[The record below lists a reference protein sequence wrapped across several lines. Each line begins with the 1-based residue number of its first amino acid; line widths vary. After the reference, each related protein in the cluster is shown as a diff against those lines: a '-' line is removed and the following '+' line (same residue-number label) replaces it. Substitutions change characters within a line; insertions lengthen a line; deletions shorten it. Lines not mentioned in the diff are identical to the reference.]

1 MTTTRLNPLE
11 AWTSGFNAEQRDA
24 YEFDGHC
31 VVLAGPG
38 SGKTKVLVARVA
50 RLLGWRATGP
60 RGVAC
65 VTYNN
70 ETVREM
76 RKRLTQLGYEQD
88 RRLFIGT
95 VHSFCLSC
103 VVAPFGHLFRDDL
116 PSKLTVADTIKQR
129 MTFELAVTQSKVGS
143 TPGFWDLP
151 FQQYRR
157 THPFRDL
164 KNWKEDPQIALL
176 IETYETLLHQ
186 EGLLDF
192 DDMVIVALDLIQRQ
206 PFTRKALEAHF
217 PFLVVDEYQDLGYP
231 LHAIVQMLM
240 KSTNIEIFAVG
251 DPDQSI
257 YGFAGANP
265 KYLRELA
272 SDPAVHQVELKMNY
286 RCAQRIIDGSQV
298 ALALDEP
305 HNFMSAR
312 DDTTGELFFFEC
324 PSGLDQQAAMIV
336 NQIIPGL
343 NKLGIQN
350 GQIAI
355 LYIDKWDARVLAKA
369 LEVAG
374 IKFAGERDLRYP
386 RTPLTRWLEDIAAW
400 CSLYP
405 HVQDSVGIDTL
416 LSTWIAMKTDA
427 GAHVNPAFL
436 KEKTDFFLCLAQAA
450 RSNMPLGEWLCTID
464 ASLGIRSCLVKRI
477 SSPDDLVVWD
487 DVVNQCAD
495 GHPLCGFT
503 VDDFARCGGRSDT
516 VTLTTLHSSKGL
528 EYQIVIMP
536 GLEQGR
542 LPGWAATSAGALSE
556 ARRVF
561 YVGMT
566 RAKDTV
572 YLLYSG
578 WYENQYGKVFRNGPS
593 QFILELLSKLG
604 IKPSVVQTS

>member
-1 MTTTRLNPLE
+1 MTARQSDPLE
-11 AWTSGFNAEQRDA
+11 TWVSGFNDEQLDA

-31 VVLAGPG
+31 AVLAGPG
-38 SGKTKVLVARVA
+38 SGKTKVLVAKVG
-50 RLLGWRATGP
+50 RLLTTRAKGP

-70 ETVREM
+70 ETVRELH
-76 RKRLTQLGYEQD
+76 KRLSQLGYGQD

-103 VVAPFGHLFRDDL
+103 VVVPFGHLFRDDL
-116 PSKLTVADTIKQR
+116 PTKLTVASSIQQR
-129 MTFELAVTQSKVGS
+129 KIFELAVTQSKVGS
-143 TPGFWDLP
+143 TAYSWEMP
-151 FQQYRR
+151 FQNYRR
-157 THPFRDL
+157 THPLRDS
-164 KNWKEDPQIALL
+164 KNWKEDPQMALL
-176 IETYETLLHQ
+176 IETYEALLRQ

-192 DDMVIVALDLIQRQ
+192 DDMVIIALDLIRRRPFVRQ
-206 PFTRKALEAHF
+206 ALEARF
-217 PFLVVDEYQDLGYP
+217 PYLVVDEYQDLGYP
-231 LHAIVQMLM
+231 LHAIVRLLM
-240 KSTNIEIFAVG
+240 RSTNIEIFAVG

-257 YGFAGANP
+257 YGFAGADP

-272 SDPAVHQVELKMNY
+272 RDSGVHRVELKMNY

-305 HNFMSAR
+305 HKFVSAR
-312 DDTTGELFFFEC
+312 GDTIGELFFFEC
-324 PSGLDQQAAMIV
+324 PGGLAQQAATIA
-336 NQIIPGL
+336 NQIIPRL
-343 NKLGIQN
+343 NALGTQN

-355 LYIDKWDARVLAKA
+355 LYIDKLDAGVLAEA

-386 RTPLTRWLEDIAAW
+386 RTPLTRWLEDIGIW
-400 CSLYP
+400 CSSYP
-405 HVQDSVGIDTL
+405 DVQDSVGIGTL

-427 GAHVNPAFL
+427 GVDVDPALL
-436 KEKTDFFLCLAQAA
+436 KEQTEFFSYLVQAA
-450 RSNMPLGEWLCTID
+450 KSDMPLGDWLGRLD
-464 ASLGIRSCLVKRI
+464 ANLGIRNCLAKRI
-477 SSPDDLVVWD
+477 SSPDDLAVWD
-487 DVVNQCAD
+487 DIVNRCED

-503 VDDFARCGGRSDT
+503 VDDFARCGGRWDT

-542 LPGWAATSAGALSE
+542 LPGYAATSAGALAE

-566 RAKDTV
+566 RTKDVV

-578 WYENQYGKVFRNGPS
+578 WYENRYGAFRNGPS
-593 QFILELLSKLG
+593 QFVLELLSALDTRPT
-604 IKPSVVQTS
+604 IVQTS

>member
-1 MTTTRLNPLE
+1 MTTTRPHPLE
-11 AWTSGFNAEQRDA
+11 AWTLGFNDEQRDA

-31 VVLAGPG
+31 AVLAGPG

-50 RLLGWRATGP
+50 RVLGQRATGP

-76 RKRLTQLGYEQD
+76 RKRLAQLGYEQD

-103 VVAPFGHLFRDDL
+103 IVAPFGHLFRDDL
-116 PSKLTVADTIKQR
+116 PVKLTVASAIKQR
-129 MTFELAVTQSKVGS
+129 RTFELAVGQSKVGS
-143 TPGFWDLP
+143 TPDSWDLP

-164 KNWKEDPQIALL
+164 KSWKEDPQIALL
-176 IETYETLLHQ
+176 IETYETLLHR

-192 DDMVIVALDLIQRQ
+192 DDMAIIALDLIRPR
-206 PFTRKALEAHF
+206 PFVQKALEARF

-231 LHAIVQMLM
+231 LHAIVRLLM
-240 KSTNIEIFAVG
+240 RSTNIEIFAVG

-257 YGFAGANP
+257 YGFAGADP

-305 HNFMSAR
+305 HNFTSAR
-312 DDTTGELFFFEC
+312 DDTVGELFFFEC
-324 PSGLDQQAAMIV
+324 PEGLAQQAATIA

-355 LYIDKWDARVLAKA
+355 LYIDKLDAGVLAKA

-386 RTPLTRWLEDIAAW
+386 RTPFTRWLEDVAAW

-416 LSTWIAMKTDA
+416 LSTWMGMKTDA
-427 GAHVNPAFL
+427 GAPVDPAFL
-436 KEKTDFFLCLAQAA
+436 KEQTEFFTCLVQAA
-450 RSNMPLGEWLCTID
+450 KPNMLIAEWLGILDT
-464 ASLGIRSCLVKRI
+464 SLGIQSCLVKRTC
-477 SSPDDLVVWD
+477 SPDDLVVWLD
-487 DVVNQCAD
+487 IVNQCED
-495 GHPLCGFT
+495 GHPLSGFT

-542 LPGWAATSAGALSE
+542 LPGWAATSAGTLSE

-566 RAKDTV
+566 RAKDAV

-578 WYENQYGKVFRNGPS
+578 WNQNRYGRVFKNGPS
-593 QFILELLSKLG
+593 QFVLELLSELG
-604 IKPSVVQTS
+604 TKPSVVQIS